1 MAMANRLLDHVWR
14 FRRTPRSLFM
24 KSIRLVAGLLVLAPL
39 SLPLLA
45 QTTTPAA
52 PTVAPA
58 HAGHAGDAKA
68 GQRGMHR
75 GMRHHGGL
83 ERLDTD
89 NDGRISRAEFTTGQ
103 AAMEQRKAA
112 HPQSAGKVARAPLD
126 FAAIDSN
133 RDGYLVRTELRAYHE
148 RMRPQHE
155 AARKARF
162 DAKFAEADL
171 NRDGKLS
178 RVEVG
183 EKMPRMAD
191 RFAWM
196 DDNRDGFLSQA
207 ELQSQRAQR

>member
-1 MAMANRLLDHVWR
+1 
-14 FRRTPRSLFM
+14 M
-24 KSIRLVAGLLVLAPL
+24 KSIRLDAGLFLGALLLAPL
-39 SLPLLA
+39 SLLA
-45 QTTTPAA
+45 QTTAPAA
-52 PTVAPA
+52 PTVAPS
-58 HAGHAGDAKA
+58 HAGHDKA
-68 GQRGMHR
+68 GHR
-75 GMRHHGGL
+75 GMRHGGL

-89 NDGRISRAEFTTGQ
+89 NDGRISRSEFATGQ
-103 AAMEQRKAA
+103 AEMAKRKAA
-112 HPQSAGKVARAPLD
+112 HAQRADKPQRAPLD

-133 RDGYLVRTELRAYHE
+133 GDGYLVRTELRAHHE

-196 DDNRDGFLSQA
+196 DDNRDGFLSPS
-207 ELQSQRAQR
+207 ELQSQRGKH

>member
-1 MAMANRLLDHVWR
+1 
-14 FRRTPRSLFM
+14 M
-24 KSIRLVAGLLVLAPL
+24 KSIRLVAGLSLLTLLVAPL

-45 QTTTPAA
+45 QTTQPAD
-52 PTVAPA
+52 
-58 HAGHAGDAKA
+58 GHASHAKA

-89 NDGRISRAEFTTGQ
+89 KDGRISRAEFATGQ
-103 AAMEQRKAA
+103 AAMAQRKAA
-112 HPQSAGKVARAPLD
+112 HPQRAGKVAHAPVD
-126 FAAIDSN
+126 FAAIDTN
-133 RDGYLVRTELRAYHE
+133 RDGYLVRTELRAHHE

-162 DAKFAEADL
+162 DAKFTEADL

-178 RVEVG
+178 RVEVD

-196 DDNRDGFLSQA
+196 DDNRDGFLSRA
-207 ELQSQRAQR
+207 ELQSQRARR

>member
-1 MAMANRLLDHVWR
+1 MGSRLLDHVWR

-45 QTTTPAA
+45 QTTAPAA
-52 PTVAPA
+52 PADSPSHTV
-58 HAGHAGDAKA
+58 HTSDAKA
-68 GQRGMHR
+68 GKRGMHR

-83 ERLDTD
+83 ERLDAD
-89 NDGRISRAEFTTGQ
+89 KEGRISHAEVTTGH
-103 AAMEQRKAA
+103 AAMEQRQAA
-112 HPQSAGKVARAPLD
+112 HPHSAGKVAHAPID
-126 FAAIDSN
+126 FAAIHSTH
-133 RDGYLVRTELRAYHE
+133 DGHLVRTELRAHHE

-155 AARKARF
+155 AERKARF

-196 DDNRDGFLSQA
+196 DDNRDGFLSHT
-207 ELQSQRAQR
+207 ELQSQRAKR

>member
-1 MAMANRLLDHVWR
+1 
-14 FRRTPRSLFM
+14 M
-24 KSIRLVAGLLVLAPL
+24 KSIRLVTGLSLLALLVAPL

-45 QTTTPAA
+45 QTTAPAA
-52 PTVAPA
+52 ETVAPA
-58 HAGHAGDAKA
+58 HAGQAKA
-68 GQRGMHR
+68 GHRGKHG

-89 NDGRISRAEFTTGQ
+89 NDGRISRSEFATGQ
-103 AAMEQRKAA
+103 AAMAKRKAA
-112 HPQSAGKVARAPLD
+112 HPQRAGQPQRAPLD

-133 RDGYLVRTELRAYHE
+133 RDGYLVRTELRAHHE

-162 DAKFAEADL
+162 EAKFAEADL

-196 DDNRDGFLSQA
+196 DDNRDGFLSRA
-207 ELQSQRAQR
+207 ELQSQRARR

>member
-1 MAMANRLLDHVWR
+1 
-14 FRRTPRSLFM
+14 M
-24 KSIRLVAGLLVLAPL
+24 KSIRLVAGLFLLTLLLAPL

-45 QTTTPAA
+45 QTATPAGQ
-52 PTVAPA
+52 TVAPS
-58 HAGHAGDAKA
+58 HAGHAKA

-89 NDGRISRAEFTTGQ
+89 NDGRISRSEFATGQ
-103 AAMEQRKAA
+103 AAKAKRKAA
-112 HPQSAGKVARAPLD
+112 HPQRAGQPQRAPID

-133 RDGYLVRTELRAYHE
+133 RDGYLVRTELRAHHE

-171 NRDGKLS
+171 NNDGKLS
-178 RVEVG
+178 RVEVE

-196 DDNRDGFLSQA
+196 DDNRDGFLSRA
-207 ELQSQRAQR
+207 ELQSQHAKR

>member
-1 MAMANRLLDHVWR
+1 MGSRLMDHVWR

-162 DAKFAEADL
+162 DAKFSEADL

-178 RVEVG
+178 LVEVG

>member
-1 MAMANRLLDHVWR
+1 
-14 FRRTPRSLFM
+14 M
-24 KSIRLVAGLLVLAPL
+24 KSIRLVAGLLLLAPL

-45 QTTTPAA
+45 QTTTPAD

-58 HAGHAGDAKA
+58 HAGHDKA
-68 GQRGMHR
+68 DQRGKHR

-83 ERLDTD
+83 ERFDTD
-89 NDGRISRAEFTTGQ
+89 KDGRISRAEFTAGQ
-103 AAMEQRKAA
+103 AAMAQRKAA
-112 HPQSAGKVARAPLD
+112 HPQHAGKVARAPVD

-133 RDGYLVRTELRAYHE
+133 RDGYLVRTELRAHHE

-155 AARKARF
+155 AARKARA

-207 ELQSQRAQR
+207 EFQSQRDKR

>member
-1 MAMANRLLDHVWR
+1 
-14 FRRTPRSLFM
+14 M
-24 KSIRLVAGLLVLAPL
+24 KSIRLDAGLFLGALLLAPL

-45 QTTTPAA
+45 QTTTPASK
-52 PTVAPA
+52 TVAA
-58 HAGHAGDAKA
+58 EHAGHDKA
-68 GQRGMHR
+68 GHRGMHR
-75 GMRHHGGL
+75 GMRHGGL
-83 ERLDTD
+83 ERLDAD
-89 NDGRISRAEFTTGQ
+89 NDGRISRSEFATGQ
-103 AAMEQRKAA
+103 AEIAKRKAA
-112 HPQSAGKVARAPLD
+112 HPQRADKPQRAPLD

-133 RDGYLVRTELRAYHE
+133 GDGYLVRTELRAHHE

-162 DAKFAEADL
+162 EAKFAEADL

-207 ELQSQRAQR
+207 ELQSSRDKR

>member
-1 MAMANRLLDHVWR
+1 
-14 FRRTPRSLFM
+14 M
-24 KSIRLVAGLLVLAPL
+24 KSIRLAAGLSLGALLLAPL

-45 QTTTPAA
+45 QTTAPAA
-52 PTVAPA
+52 QTVAT
-58 HAGHAGDAKA
+58 GHSGQPGHAKA
-68 GQRGMHR
+68 GQHGKHR

-89 NDGRISRAEFTTGQ
+89 NDGRISRSEFAIGQ
-103 AAMEQRKAA
+103 AAMAKRKAA
-112 HPQSAGKVARAPLD
+112 HPQRAGKPQRAPLD

-133 RDGYLVRTELRAYHE
+133 RDGYLVRTELRAHHE

-207 ELQSQRAQR
+207 ELQASRDKR

>member
-1 MAMANRLLDHVWR
+1 
-14 FRRTPRSLFM
+14 M

-45 QTTTPAA
+45 QTTAPAA
-52 PTVAPA
+52 PTDAPG

-75 GMRHHGGL
+75 GMRNHGGIA
-83 ERLDTD
+83 RLDTD
-89 NDGRISRAEFTTGQ
+89 KDGRISRAEFTTGQ
-103 AAMEQRKAA
+103 AAMAERMAA
-112 HPQSAGKVARAPLD
+112 HPQGAGKAARAPID

-133 RDGYLVRTELRAYHE
+133 GDGYLVRTELRAHHE

-155 AARKARF
+155 AQRKARF

-207 ELQSQRAQR
+207 ELQSQRAKR

>member
-1 MAMANRLLDHVWR
+1 
-14 FRRTPRSLFM
+14 M
-24 KSIRLVAGLLVLAPL
+24 KSIRLVAGLLLGALLLAPL
-39 SLPLLA
+39 SLLA
-45 QTTTPAA
+45 QTTAPAA
-52 PTVAPA
+52 QTDPGPA
-58 HAGHAGDAKA
+58 SHDKAGH
-68 GQRGMHR
+68 RGMHR

-89 NDGRISRAEFTTGQ
+89 NDGRISRSEFATGQ
-103 AAMEQRKAA
+103 AAMAERKAA
-112 HPQSAGKVARAPLD
+112 HPERAGQSQRAPLD

-133 RDGYLVRTELRAYHE
+133 GDGYLVRTELRAHHE

-155 AARKARF
+155 AERKARF

-207 ELQSQRAQR
+207 ELQSQRAKR

>member
-1 MAMANRLLDHVWR
+1 
-14 FRRTPRSLFM
+14 M

-45 QTTTPAA
+45 QTPATAADTAA
-52 PTVAPA
+52 PR
-58 HAGHAGDAKA
+58 HAGHTGDAKA
-68 GQRGMHR
+68 GHRGMHR

-89 NDGRISRAEFTTGQ
+89 NDGRISRSEFAAGQ
-103 AAMEQRKAA
+103 AEIAKRKAA
-112 HPQSAGKVARAPLD
+112 HPQRAGQPQRAPLD

-133 RDGYLVRTELRAYHE
+133 RDGYLVRMELRAHHE

-162 DAKFAEADL
+162 EAKFAEADL

-178 RVEVG
+178 RVEVN

-196 DDNRDGFLSQA
+196 DDNRDGFLSRE
-207 ELQSQRAQR
+207 ELQSQRAKR